1 MADALDLLRAALT
14 APGQHHEADLAAM
27 QAAITVLEQLGEGT
41 VEWGVRYE
49 MLPAA
54 GGWMAVEVECADRD
68 DAVERVRFRQG
79 QPNRYRNVEVVSRR
93 RYVTDWQP
101 VEPQP

>member
-1 MADALDLLRAALT
+1 MADTLDLLRAALK

-27 QAAITVLEQLGEGT
+27 QAALTVLDQLGEGT
-41 VEWGVRYE
+41 VEWGVQYE
-49 MLPAA
+49 WKGRGQWCGPYIQQVVSEGTAHREAA
-54 GGWMAVEVECADRD
+54 SRRLKRGV
-68 DAVERVRFRQG
+68 
-79 QPNRYRNVEVVSRR
+79 RNVEVVSRR